1 MKDQKNKRE
10 NFMKDFLRC
19 DKKNVRAI
27 TGKYL
32 SFPLLQDY
40 IANLKADREVELFA
54 LAFLFKG
61 LRGEKNESW
70 NRLADRFFK
79 VYSDELYRYC
89 GYETETPGFARV
101 WVARPD
107 LFMVYM
113 GAMMRA
119 GIIEDC
125 SFARMAGH
133 VDRIFDTGNTENTV
147 LNKLKEQLPEADS
160 IVDGMKAEFKNF
172 NHVIKINRSAVLYG
186 FFLKGERN

>member
-1 MKDQKNKRE
+1 MK
-10 NFMKDFLRC
+10 
-19 DKKNVRAI
+19 
-27 TGKYL
+27 
-32 SFPLLQDY
+32 
-40 IANLKADREVELFA
+40 
-54 LAFLFKG
+54 
-61 LRGEKNESW
+61 KNESW
-70 NRLADRFFK
+70 NRLAVVFSKFTVTSCTAD
-79 VYSDELYRYC
+79 C
-89 GYETETPGFARV
+89 GYETESSGFARV

-172 NHVIKINRSAVLYG
+172 KS
-186 FFLKGERN
+186 RNKK

>member
-1 MKDQKNKRE
+1 M
-10 NFMKDFLRC
+10 
-19 DKKNVRAI
+19 RAI
-27 TGKYL
+27 AGKYL
-32 SFPLLQDY
+32 TFPLLQDY
-40 IANLKADREVELFA
+40 IAKLEEDREVELFA

-61 LRGEKNESW
+61 LRDEKNESW
-70 NRLADRFFK
+70 NHLADRFFK
-79 VYSDELYRYC
+79 VYSDELYRCC
-89 GYETETPGFARV
+89 GYEMETPGFARV

-147 LNKLKEQLPEADS
+147 LNKLKEQLPEADQ

-172 NHVIKINRSAVLYG
+172 KIRD
-186 FFLKGERN
+186 KK

>member
-1 MKDQKNKRE
+1 M
-10 NFMKDFLRC
+10 
-19 DKKNVRAI
+19 RAI

-101 WVARPD
+101 WVAR
-107 LFMVYM
+107 LVH
-113 GAMMRA
+113 G
-119 GIIEDC
+119 
-125 SFARMAGH
+125 
-133 VDRIFDTGNTENTV
+133 
-147 LNKLKEQLPEADS
+147 
-160 IVDGMKAEFKNF
+160 
-172 NHVIKINRSAVLYG
+172 LYG
-186 FFLKGERN
+186 GDDEGRHYRGLLVRPDGRSCGPHLRHGKYGKHRFEQVEGATSGGRFDRGRNESGI

>member
-1 MKDQKNKRE
+1 MRKTNRGIVWRIVFSK
-10 NFMKDFLRC
+10 FTVTSC
-19 DKKNVRAI
+19 TAI
-27 TGKYL
+27 AATRRK
-32 SFPLLQDY
+32 
-40 IANLKADREVELFA
+40 
-54 LAFLFKG
+54 
-61 LRGEKNESW
+61 LRG
-70 NRLADRFFK
+70 
-79 VYSDELYRYC
+79 V
-89 GYETETPGFARV
+89 ARV

-172 NHVIKINRSAVLYG
+172 KS
-186 FFLKGERN
+186 RNKK

>member
-1 MKDQKNKRE
+1 MSYNTTVWKTLELMKDQKNKRE

-19 DKKNVRAI
+19 DKK
-27 TGKYL
+27 KW
-32 SFPLLQDY
+32 
-40 IANLKADREVELFA
+40 
-54 LAFLFKG
+54 G

-172 NHVIKINRSAVLYG
+172 KS
-186 FFLKGERN
+186 RNKK

>member
-1 MKDQKNKRE
+1 M
-10 NFMKDFLRC
+10 
-19 DKKNVRAI
+19 RAI

-125 SFARMAGH
+125 FIYLKNSRSFCFFICLL
-133 VDRIFDTGNTENTV
+133 IFLV
-147 LNKLKEQLPEADS
+147 FVKW
-160 IVDGMKAEFKNF
+160 
-172 NHVIKINRSAVLYG
+172 
-186 FFLKGERN
+186 

>member
-1 MKDQKNKRE
+1 ME
-10 NFMKDFLRC
+10 
-19 DKKNVRAI
+19 
-27 TGKYL
+27 
-32 SFPLLQDY
+32 SF
-40 IANLKADREVELFA
+40 
-54 LAFLFKG
+54 G
-61 LRGEKNESW
+61 GS
-70 NRLADRFFK
+70 FFK

-133 VDRIFDTGNTENTV
+133 VDRIFDTGNTENHRF
-147 LNKLKEQLPEADS
+147 EQVEGATSGGRFDR
-160 IVDGMKAEFKNF
+160 G
-172 NHVIKINRSAVLYG
+172 
-186 FFLKGERN
+186 RNESGI

>member
-1 MKDQKNKRE
+1 M
-10 NFMKDFLRC
+10 
-19 DKKNVRAI
+19 RAI

-133 VDRIFDTGNTENTV
+133 VDRIFDR
-147 LNKLKEQLPEADS
+147 
-160 IVDGMKAEFKNF
+160 
-172 NHVIKINRSAVLYG
+172 VIT
-186 FFLKGERN
+186 

>member
-1 MKDQKNKRE
+1 M
-10 NFMKDFLRC
+10 
-19 DKKNVRAI
+19 RAI

-113 GAMMRA
+113 G
-119 GIIEDC
+119 
-125 SFARMAGH
+125 
-133 VDRIFDTGNTENTV
+133 ENTV

-172 NHVIKINRSAVLYG
+172 KS
-186 FFLKGERN
+186 RNKK

>member
-1 MKDQKNKRE
+1 M
-10 NFMKDFLRC
+10 
-19 DKKNVRAI
+19 RAI

-125 SFARMAGH
+125 SFARNFSIACSAN
-133 VDRIFDTGNTENTV
+133 DTASSTREIRKT
-147 LNKLKEQLPEADS
+147 P
-160 IVDGMKAEFKNF
+160 F
-172 NHVIKINRSAVLYG
+172 
-186 FFLKGERN
+186 

>member
-1 MKDQKNKRE
+1 M
-10 NFMKDFLRC
+10 
-19 DKKNVRAI
+19 RAI

-113 GAMMRA
+113 GGDDEGRHYRGLLVRPDGRSCGPHLRHGKYGKHRFEQVEGATSGGRFDRGRDES
-119 GIIEDC
+119 GI
-125 SFARMAGH
+125 
-133 VDRIFDTGNTENTV
+133 
-147 LNKLKEQLPEADS
+147 
-160 IVDGMKAEFKNF
+160 
-172 NHVIKINRSAVLYG
+172 
-186 FFLKGERN
+186 

>member
-1 MKDQKNKRE
+1 M
-10 NFMKDFLRC
+10 
-19 DKKNVRAI
+19 RAI

-89 GYETETPGFARV
+89 GYETETPGVARV

-133 VDRIFDTGNTENTV
+133 VDREIRKTPF
-147 LNKLKEQLPEADS
+147 
-160 IVDGMKAEFKNF
+160 
-172 NHVIKINRSAVLYG
+172 
-186 FFLKGERN
+186 

>member
-1 MKDQKNKRE
+1 M
-10 NFMKDFLRC
+10 
-19 DKKNVRAI
+19 RAI

-113 GAMMRA
+113 LSL
-119 GIIEDC
+119 IHI
-125 SFARMAGH
+125 
-133 VDRIFDTGNTENTV
+133 
-147 LNKLKEQLPEADS
+147 
-160 IVDGMKAEFKNF
+160 
-172 NHVIKINRSAVLYG
+172 
-186 FFLKGERN
+186 